1 MQRGYTGSRQNVA
14 VIGGGISGLVS
25 AYRLLQQG
33 YGVTVFEADAELG
46 GLGGTF
52 EHEGRQLEKFYHV
65 MLPSDGD
72 LLGLLEE
79 LGMSRQ
85 VIWRE
90 TSMGFLHQKQ
100 VYPFNTALDLLR
112 SGAVADG
119 AGCRVC
125 IQSGT
130 GPGGAGRDQ
139 CGGMAGAHFRDG
151 SVSAVVAAAIARQ
164 VW

>member
-85 VIWRE
+85 VIWR
-90 TSMGFLHQKQ
+90 
-100 VYPFNTALDLLR
+100 A
-112 SGAVADG
+112 
-119 AGCRVC
+119 
-125 IQSGT
+125 I
-130 GPGGAGRDQ
+130 
-139 CGGMAGAHFRDG
+139 
-151 SVSAVVAAAIARQ
+151 AAATTAETLPSRKCAPAIPPH
-164 VW
+164 